1 MLALDN
7 PTDDSDP
14 YPAFI
19 DTALLVIYTV
29 EMALKI
35 MGLGFVLN
43 KGSYLR
49 DLWNVMDFVIV
60 VTAYIPYIFS
70 SGGVNLT
77 AFRSLRV
84 LRPLRTI
91 SNIKALKVLILTL
104 IAALGPLMDTLLILF
119 FLFMIFSIAGLQLF
133 MGLLKK
139 RCFSVDEGIPQTDYV
154 NGDDSVNF
162 QILCNTDSDC
172 PGDAWTCGKM
182 IANPN
187 WGITNFDTI
196 PSAFLMVFQIVSLEG
211 WSDMMYY
218 LDRTFSPLVAVYFIG
233 LIIIGTFFLLNLT
246 LAVIKAEFTKNAHQD
261 DDKKKR
267 RKYWI
272 NNDTMFEKLEDKKG
286 EVLKLMRKRK
296 AGEIAFNKWEF
307 KKDNL
312 IALDADTTKDN
323 VVQKR
328 RRKMKQQNSK
338 FHRGITIVGNAF
350 GKLGVKHIARKSIHS
365 IAQILKVFKKS
376 RTEPETTTA
385 TGESTSALKRC
396 NY

>member
-7 PTDDSDP
+7 PTDDSSP

-29 EMALKI
+29 EMSLKI

-91 SNIKALKVLILTL
+91 SNIKALKVLLTTL

-119 FLFMIFSIAGLQLF
+119 FLFLIFAIAGLQLF
-133 MGLLKK
+133 MGLMKK
-139 RCFSVDEGIPQTDYV
+139 RCFSVDGGIPQTDYV
-154 NGDDSVNF
+154 NGDDRVNY

-172 PGDAWTCGKM
+172 PGDDWTCGKM

-196 PSAFLMVFQIVSLEG
+196 PSAFLMVFQVVSLEG
-211 WSDMMYY
+211 WSDIMYY
-218 LDRTFSPLVAVYFIG
+218 LDRTFSPFVAVYFIG

-246 LAVIKAEFTKNAHQD
+246 LAVIKAEFTKNAHQE
-261 DDKKKR
+261 DDKKKK
-267 RKYWI
+267 RKFWV
-272 NNDTMFEKLEDKKG
+272 NDDNMFEKLENKKG

-296 AGEIAFNKWEF
+296 LGEITFNKYEF

-312 IALDADTTKDN
+312 IALDADKN
-323 VVQKR
+323 NQVFLKR

-338 FHRGITIVGNAF
+338 LHRGLTMVGNVL
-350 GKLGVKHIARKSIHS
+350 GKLHVKHIARKSIHS
-365 IAQILKVFKKS
+365 IAQILRVFKKS

-385 TGESTSALKRC
+385 TSESALKRC
-396 NY
+396 N